1 MKHSLSLSPKA
12 LTLSTGHTRILKAHA
27 IYKVWDYQRG
37 TAAGCWE
44 DVEPLCVCVKEWE
57 CVCVCVCV
65 CVWERES
72 DRYPQVYLPRLH
84 SFVMRGFRPFERM
97 SSGAVLL

>member
-37 TAAGCWE
+37 KAAGSLE
-44 DVEPLCVCVKEWE
+44 DV
-57 CVCVCVCV
+57 VCVCVQYV
-65 CVWERES
+65 CEKVVQMSVTQRFICLGSLWS
-72 DRYPQVYLPRLH
+72 
-84 SFVMRGFRPFERM
+84 SVMGGFGRF
-97 SSGAVLL
+97 SG